1 MSRVESYFQSL
12 QIFISQLSI
21 LIQRS
26 TVLARKQKQKK
37 TKKRGVRMLILG
49 SPHVHTCPHIHTQT
63 RIVGTQLSHPAQPS
77 WPPEKVWLW
86 DWWSSWPGSCCT
98 LWSPP
103 AATPWSQTP
112 APCCWTRARRWWGSS
127 SSLRTAPSGWGS
139 AGGWGWPGSCSSSSA
154 DTAWSVGWNERG
166 SCTRCSWGRRG
177 STTGSRKP
185 RSGTTHRR
193 AEWWS
198 HLCGMA
204 SAVDLENTGGQ
215 SSATW
220 PDSFSFQ
227 LHGWANFN
235 NLIWLPFLSI
245 TWVGKFQR
253 CDLTS
258 FPFNYTGGKISSIW
272 LPFPLNFL
280 FPTIYIKLFPCQSI
294 FNIAATPFL

>member
-1 MSRVESYFQSL
+1 MSNLLANQCHGLKVISKVFKYSSPSSAYSFKEALYSL
-12 QIFISQLSI
+12 EN
-21 LIQRS
+21 RS
-26 TVLARKQKQKK
+26 REREKK
-37 TKKRGVRMLILG
+37 EG
-49 SPHVHTCPHIHTQT
+49 SGCWPWDPTRAHMYTHTHTHKYTHPST
-63 RIVGTQLSHPAQPS
+63 RIVGTQLAHPAQPS

-127 SSLRTAPSGWGS
+127 SSLRRAPSGWES

-185 RSGTTHRR
+185 RSGTTRRR

-198 HLCGMA
+198 HPCGTA

-215 SSATW
+215 ISVIR
-220 PDSFSFQ
+220 
-227 LHGWANFN
+227 LHFALNCMG
-235 NLIWLPFLSI
+235 
-245 TWVGKFQR
+245 GQKFQQS
-253 CDLTS
+253 DLTP
-258 FPFNYTGGKISSIW
+258 FPFNYSGGKLSLIW
-272 LPFPLNFL
+272 FDSLFL
-280 FPTIYIKLFPCQSI
+280 AIFSLSTIYIKLFPCQSI
-294 FNIAATPFL
+294 SNIAATPFLY